1 MYRLFCTVIIIFT
14 AVIISCGLQ
23 CGRRPEGIQPPGV
36 QPDGSVLLTN
46 GWRLTPAGEQ
56 VTVGEFPLGM
66 ALSPDGGYLAV
77 TNNGY
82 TGHSVSIIDVQ
93 DKKETWRIPVESGW
107 LGICFS
113 PDGGRLF
120 VSGGSSNNIE
130 VYSFDNGA
138 VKHEKTLSPS
148 QSPDKTYFP
157 AGLTVSRDGRLL
169 IAANL
174 LDNSITVFNLTE
186 NAPPRNIP
194 VGEMPYAVLIHPDNR
209 RAYVSNWGGKSV
221 SVVDLQQSREIMKIP
236 AGSHPNAL
244 VLSPDGKRLY
254 VANANSDNVTVINTE
269 LHTVEEIIDMS
280 PYPEAPAG
288 TQPNALALTND
299 GTILYSANAGN
310 NSIAVIDVSRS
321 PAQVIGLI
329 PTGRYPTAAALTHD
343 NSTLIIANGMGYGCA
358 SRQENLQSAQTLTSN
373 VQPVYGT
380 ISFIDIPD
388 ERQLAEYTKQVIKN
402 NGFKNMPEKLDY
414 GNSFR
419 QPQAV
424 PRKLGEMSLIHY
436 VFYIIKGNMSY
447 DRVFGDI
454 QTGEG
459 DSSLTIFGHAVTPN
473 HHALAGEFVLFDN
486 FYAASEYG
494 ALGQEWS
501 AAAIATDFV
510 EKLAPVYYFNRGFP
524 YPSEGNFTTAFPD
537 AGYLWDAA
545 ARNGITYRSYGI
557 YVDFG
562 SDRSLPV
569 TTNMENLQ
577 GHIASD
583 YPPFDLNIKDVDR
596 AAVFIN
602 ELNNYV
608 AGDSLPQLNII
619 RLANDYTTS
628 EPQGSTTQ
636 EALAA
641 DNDRALGMIV
651 EAISHSPIWEE
662 SAVFVIESSSS
673 GSDHIHP
680 RRAAALAISPYVKRG
695 YVDHTL
701 YDTSS
706 IIRTIGLILS
716 LPPLS
721 QFDAAATPLYAC
733 FQDAADLK
741 PYKAK

>member
-1 MYRLFCTVIIIFT
+1 
-14 AVIISCGLQ
+14 
-23 CGRRPEGIQPPGV
+23 
-36 QPDGSVLLTN
+36 VLLTN

-66 ALSPDGGYLAV
+66 ALSPDSRYLAV

-93 DKKETWRIPVESGW
+93 DKKEIRQIPIKSGW

-113 PDGGRLF
+113 PGGDKLF
-120 VSGGSSNNIE
+120 VSGGSSNSIE

-157 AGLTVSRDGRLL
+157 AGLTVSRDGSRL

-186 NAPPRNIP
+186 NSPSHNIP
-194 VGEMPYAVLIHPDNR
+194 VGEMPYAVVIHPDNR
-209 RAYVSNWGGKSV
+209 RAYVSNWSGKSV
-221 SVVDLQQSREIMKIP
+221 SVVDLQQSRETMKIP

-244 VLSPDGKRLY
+244 VLSPDGTRLY
-254 VANANSDNVTVINTE
+254 TANANSDNITVINTE
-269 LHTVEEIIDMS
+269 MHTVEEIIDMS

-288 TQPNALALTND
+288 TRPNALAITND
-299 GTILYSANAGN
+299 GTTLFSANAGN

-321 PAQVIGLI
+321 PAQVVGLI
-329 PTGRYPTAAALTHD
+329 PAGMYPTAAALTLD
-343 NSTLIIANGMGYGCA
+343 NSTLIVANGRGDGSA
-358 SRQENLQSAQTLTSN
+358 SRQENLQSAQTLPLN

-380 ISFIDIPD
+380 LSFITVPD
-388 ERQLAEYTKQVIKN
+388 LRRLAEYTKQVIKN
-402 NGFKNMPEKLDY
+402 NGFKDMPEKLDY

-419 QPQAV
+419 EPQAV
-424 PRKLGEMSLIHY
+424 PRKLGEMSLIRY
-436 VFYIIKGNMSY
+436 VFYIIKGNISY

-454 QTGEG
+454 KTGEG
-459 DSSLTIFGHAVTPN
+459 DSSLAIFGRTVTPN
-473 HHALAGEFVLFDN
+473 HHALAEEFVLFDN
-486 FYAASEYG
+486 FYSASKYG
-494 ALGQEWS
+494 ALSQEWS
-501 AAAIATDFV
+501 AAASATDFV
-510 EKLAPVYYFNRGFP
+510 EKLAPVYYFNNGFP

-545 ARNGITYRSYGI
+545 ARNGITYRGCGVFVEYG
-557 YVDFG
+557 YG
-562 SDRSLPV
+562 GSLPV

-577 GHIASD
+577 AHIAPH
-583 YPPFDLNIKDVDR
+583 YPPFDLNIKDIDR
-596 AAVFIN
+596 ATVFIN
-602 ELNNYV
+602 ELNDYV

-619 RLANDYTTS
+619 RLANDYTAS
-628 EPQGSTTQ
+628 SSSIDIST
-636 EALAA
+636 EERLA

-651 EAISHSPIWEE
+651 EAISHSPIWNE
-662 SAVFVIESSSS
+662 SAVFVIES
-673 GSDHIHP
+673 GSNGVDHIHP
-680 RRAAALAISPYVKRG
+680 RRIPALAISPYVKRG
-695 YVDHTL
+695 YIDHTL

-721 QFDAAATPLYAC
+721 QFDAAAPPLYAC
-733 FQDAADLK
+733 FQDVADLK

>member
-1 MYRLFCTVIIIFT
+1 MNRLFYTIILVFT
-14 AVIISCGLQ
+14 AVIISCVMQ
-23 CGRRPEGIQPPGV
+23 CGRIPEGIQPPGV

-56 VTVGEFPLGM
+56 VSVGEFPLGM
-66 ALSPDGGYLAV
+66 ALSPDSRYLAV

-82 TGHSVSIIDVQ
+82 TGHSVSIIDVRE
-93 DKKETWRIPVESGW
+93 KKEIRQIPIENGW
-107 LGICFS
+107 FGICFN
-113 PDGGRLF
+113 PEGNKLF
-120 VSGGSSNNIE
+120 VSGGGSNNIE

-138 VKHEKTLSPS
+138 VKHEKTLSPT

-157 AGLTVSRDGRLL
+157 AGLTVSRDGRRL

-174 LDNSITVFNLTE
+174 LNNSITVFNLTE
-186 NAPPRNIP
+186 NAPSHNIP
-194 VGEMPYAVLIHPDNR
+194 VGKMPYAVVIHPDNR

-254 VANANSDNVTVINTE
+254 AVNANSDNITVINTE
-269 LHTVEEIIDMS
+269 MHTVEEIIDMS

-288 TQPNALALTND
+288 TQPNALAITND
-299 GTILYSANAGN
+299 GTTLYSANAGN
-310 NSIAVIDVSRS
+310 NSIAVIDVTRS
-321 PAQVIGLI
+321 PAHVIGLI
-329 PTGRYPTAAALTHD
+329 PTGNYPTAAALTHD
-343 NSTLIIANGMGYGCA
+343 NSTLIVANGRGAGSA
-358 SRQENLQSAQTLTSN
+358 SRQENLQSAQKLPPN
-373 VQPVYGT
+373 VQPIYGT
-380 ISFIDIPD
+380 LSFIGIPD
-388 ERQLAEYTKQVIKN
+388 ERRLAEYTKQVIKN
-402 NGFKNMPEKLDY
+402 DGFKNMPEKLDY

-419 QPQAV
+419 EPQAV
-424 PRKLGEMSLIHY
+424 PRKLGEMSLIRY

-459 DSSLTIFGHAVTPN
+459 DSSLAIFGRAVTPN
-473 HHALAGEFVLFDN
+473 HHALAEEFVLFDN
-486 FYAASEYG
+486 FYSASEYG
-494 ALGQEWS
+494 APGQEWS
-501 AAAIATDFV
+501 AAASATDFV
-510 EKLAPVYYFNRGFP
+510 EKLSPAYYFNGGFP
-524 YPSEGNFTTAFPD
+524 YPSGGNFTIAFPD

-545 ARNGITYRSYGI
+545 ARNGITYRSYGVFVE
-557 YVDFG
+557 YG
-562 SDRSLPV
+562 SGKSLPV

-577 GHIASD
+577 GHIAPH

-596 AAVFIN
+596 AAVFIYEFN
-602 ELNNYV
+602 DYV
-608 AGDSLPQLNII
+608 VGDSLPQLNII
-619 RLANDYTTS
+619 RLANDYITS
-628 EPQGSTTQ
+628 APLGNTTQ
-636 EALAA
+636 KALAA
-641 DNDRALGMIV
+641 DNDRALGMII
-651 EAISHSPIWEE
+651 EAISHSPIWNE
-662 SAVFVIESSSS
+662 SAVFVIESGSS
-673 GSDHIHP
+673 GIDHIHP
-680 RRAAALAISPYVKRG
+680 RRIPALAVSPYVKRG

-721 QFDAAATPLYAC
+721 QYDAAAPPLYAC